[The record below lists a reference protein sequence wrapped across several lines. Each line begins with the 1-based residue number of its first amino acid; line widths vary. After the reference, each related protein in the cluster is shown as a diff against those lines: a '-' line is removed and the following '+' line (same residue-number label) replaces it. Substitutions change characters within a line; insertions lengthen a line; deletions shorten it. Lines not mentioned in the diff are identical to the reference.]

1 MRVGRAAA
9 AAWIASCG
17 LVAGAGAFALAPR
30 ALPAQSITT
39 SGSPAALRVSAV
51 TGPGGTLVPAT
62 NAATTYTVTGALL
75 SQRKVTAQLSA
86 AMPSNTT
93 LEIQLAA
100 PTNATSAGWVTL
112 ATTAKDVVT
121 AIPAGTPSNTRT
133 IQYRFT
139 ATIAAG
145 VVAAQSRTVT
155 LTIVAGP

>member
-1 MRVGRAAA
+1 
-9 AAWIASCG
+9 
-17 LVAGAGAFALAPR
+17 
-30 ALPAQSITT
+30 
-39 SGSPAALRVSAV
+39 
-51 TGPGGTLVPAT
+51 
-62 NAATTYTVTGALL
+62 
-75 SQRKVTAQLSA
+75 
-86 AMPSNTT
+86 MPSNTT

>member
-1 MRVGRAAA
+1 MRVRRAAA
-9 AAWIASCG
+9 AWVARVG

-30 ALPAQSITT
+30 ALPAQSVST
-39 SGSPAALRVSAV
+39 SGSPATLRVSSV

-62 NAATTYTVTGALL
+62 DAATTYTMTPALL
-75 SQRKVTAQLSA
+75 SQRKITAQLSA

-112 ATTAKDVVT
+112 ATTAKDVIN
-121 AIPAGTPSNTRT
+121 AIPAGTTGSTRA